1 MHSHFARKSTTTIP
15 SALYLSWTFHIL
27 PKTLEVWLIERNR
40 LKYGRKFLDLWHMH
54 SVHRRILVR
63 SKYIL
68 PPCTGHRSDT
78 WILPNSWPF
87 EPVRLAYGKTNVLQ
101 LKNYSMCDLSYGG
114 NHLNNSCDI
123 FWSSTPSPTLFIGL
137 KFMSSIG
144 GKVQGKCRPSGFSF
158 NSFLYQICRS
168 TCKNVKG
175 RATVYQT
182 KSATQL
188 EFHRLF
194 TFSPWARNK
203 YNHNRKVTE
212 DSSKPNT
219 MCVTTG
225 HW

>member
-1 MHSHFARKSTTTIP
+1 MHSHFARKSTATIP

-27 PKTLEVWLIERNR
+27 LKTLEVWLIERNR
-40 LKYGRKFLDLWHMH
+40 LKYGGKFLDLWHMP

-63 SKYIL
+63 SKYIF
-68 PPCTGHRSDT
+68 PPCTGHKSDT
-78 WILPNSWPF
+78 WILPVDLLNQYASHN
-87 EPVRLAYGKTNVLQ
+87 GKTNVLQ

-114 NHLNNSCDI
+114 NHLSNSCDI
-123 FWSSTPSPTLFIGL
+123 FWPSTPLPTLFIGL
-137 KFMSSIG
+137 KFVSSIC
-144 GKVQGKCRPSGFSF
+144 GKVQGKCIPSGFSF
-158 NSFLYQICRS
+158 NLSFLYQICRS

-212 DSSKPNT
+212 DSSKTNT